1 MLIILVALLQYS
13 FFVFKVG
20 FSRGEYEV
28 HAPKTVGHEVWE
40 RYFRV
45 QQNTLEQL
53 IIFIPS
59 MVAFTM
65 YVSETWALVAGVLFI
80 VGRQIYYMMYV
91 KNPDSRSVGMVIS
104 FFSNLALLIGAIIAL
119 TLGILS

>member
-1 MLIILVALLQYS
+1 
-13 FFVFKVG
+13 
-20 FSRGEYEV
+20 
-28 HAPKTVGHEVWE
+28 
-40 RYFRV
+40 
-45 QQNTLEQL
+45 
-53 IIFIPS
+53 